1 VFSGIIPTLVARY
14 DPGAAYWPSSPSGD
28 YEETKAMNYLVLEEG
43 DDVGGNEESG
53 DTHDYSV
60 GTSIDVMPR
69 VPFSSEEDRHYR
81 FVSEYGFQ
89 SLPDM
94 QTIDAFTLPED
105 RTSTATPVMAS
116 HEKGANGYETIHDY
130 LLQYY
135 GKPKNFASLVYASQ
149 VLQAEFI
156 KVVAE
161 HLRRDMPRTMGS
173 IFWQLNDCW
182 PVVSSSSIDYYGR
195 WKALQYYARRFY
207 SPLLVS
213 SRLKDG
219 SLNVSVVSDE
229 TTPTTASLRV
239 RVMKFDGTVL
249 HSETQNI
256 TIPALSS
263 KVYKRIPTQPYS
275 DLTNTAVAM
284 DLTVNGKQVSS
295 NLMYL
300 APTPDVHLPATE
312 ITGRLI
318 RANGA
323 YEVRLSSKL
332 LARDV
337 YVSFGDHDAKFSD
350 NYIDLLPGEQAT
362 IVVHSPASLAELQS
376 SMKVM
381 SLVDAFE
388 PNTVWKSGAGN

>member
-1 VFSGIIPTLVARY
+1 V
-14 DPGAAYWPSSPSGD
+14 
-28 YEETKAMNYLVLEEG
+28 
-43 DDVGGNEESG
+43 
-53 DTHDYSV
+53 
-60 GTSIDVMPR
+60 
-69 VPFSSEEDRHYR
+69 
-81 FVSEYGFQ
+81 
-89 SLPDM
+89 
-94 QTIDAFTLPED
+94 
-105 RTSTATPVMAS
+105 
-116 HEKGANGYETIHDY
+116 
-130 LLQYY
+130 
-135 GKPKNFASLVYASQ
+135 
-149 VLQAEFI
+149 QAEFI

-182 PVVSSSSIDYYGR
+182 PVVSPSSIDYYGR

-213 SRLKDG
+213 SRVKDG
-219 SLNVSVVSDE
+219 NLNVSVVSDE
-229 TTPTTASLRV
+229 TMPTTASLRV

-249 HSETQNI
+249 HTETQNI

-263 KVYKRIPTQPYS
+263 KVYLQIPTQPYS
-275 DLTNTAVAM
+275 DPTEIVAAM

-300 APTPDVHLPATE
+300 APTPQVHLRATE
-312 ITGRLI
+312 ISSHLT

-323 YEVRLSSKL
+323 YEVRLSSKT

-350 NYIDLLPGEQAT
+350 NYVDLLPGEPAI
-362 IVVHSPASLAELQS
+362 IVVHSPAALAELQT

-381 SLVDAFE
+381 SLVDAIE